1 MSKQIVDE
9 PLDLDL
15 DKLNQTS
22 QGSMVANLGITYTY
36 VGTAR
41 VEALMPVD
49 ERTCQPFGLLHGGA
63 SLAFAETIAGVGT
76 MVKISTDER
85 AVGQQVSGHHVSSAK
100 VGDTVRG
107 VATLM
112 HCGRTSHVWNVDI
125 YSTAEDKLV
134 STARVLYCVLKNA
147 PHSPETK

>member
-9 PLDLDL
+9 PLDIDL
-15 DKLNQTS
+15 DKLNLTS
-22 QGSMVANLGITYTY
+22 AGSMVANLGIKYTY

-41 VEALMPVD
+41 VEAVMPVD

-63 SLAFAETIAGVGT
+63 SLAFAETLAGVGT
-76 MVKISTDER
+76 MVNISDDER
-85 AVGQQVSGHHVSSAK
+85 AVGQQVSGHHVASALK
-100 VGDTVRG
+100 GDTVRG

-125 YSTAEDKLV
+125 FSESDGKLV
-134 STARVLYCVLKNA
+134 STARVLYCVLK
-147 PHSPETK
+147 K

>member
-1 MSKQIVDE
+1 MNTQIADQ
-9 PLDLDL
+9 PLDINLEE
-15 DKLNQTS
+15 LNQTS

-63 SLAFAETIAGVGT
+63 SLAFAETLAGVAT
-76 MVKISTDER
+76 MLTLAPDER
-85 AVGQQVSGHHVSSAK
+85 AVGQQVSGHHTSSALK
-100 VGDTVRG
+100 GDTVRG

-112 HCGRTSHVWNVDI
+112 HRGRTSRVWNVDI
-125 YSTAEDKLV
+125 FSEQEGKLV
-134 STARVLYCVLKNA
+134 STARVLYCVLRKQA
-147 PHSPETK
+147 K